1 MTAEEIK
8 EAENIR
14 NHVNNMIDETFKK
27 LTQIYNRNNDNTNS
41 IPIAGRLIFPNYR
54 DNKNIRISEQ
64 ELRFVFTEVFNE
76 YCNNNAAVGEWCY
89 SVETPTM
96 ERYNFKGKRPR
107 LDPNGKSAS
116 FDFVIHDKESNRIC
130 LIEFKARNSGK
141 FEHHKDFFKLTE
153 DPKNVNYPPYTQC
166 YFLEVL
172 NGYDEG
178 TKTSITDKLTDYQ
191 KYLINYKNCDS
202 PFETPQIRFCFYSL
216 QKQDVTSD
224 IISIKTDNSVSK

>member
-1 MTAEEIK
+1 MTTEENQKAEI
-8 EAENIR
+8 IR
-14 NHVNNMIDETFKK
+14 LHVNNMIDKTFEK
-27 LTQIYNRNNDNTNS
+27 LKQIYNCDNDNADS

-76 YCNNNAAVGEWCY
+76 YCKTVDEVLEWRY

-96 ERYNFKGKRPR
+96 ERYNFKGKQPR
-107 LDPNGKSAS
+107 LDPYGKSAS

-130 LIEFKARNSGK
+130 LIEFKARNSGV
-141 FEHHKDFFKLTE
+141 FEHHKDFLKLTE
-153 DPKNVNYPPYTQC
+153 DPTNAKYPPYTQC

-178 TKTSITDKLTDYQ
+178 TKTSLTRKLT
-191 KYLINYKNCDS
+191 KYKNHIIKYTDCNS
-202 PFETPQIRFCFYSL
+202 YCETPQIRLCCYSL
-216 QKQDVTSD
+216 KKNDITAD
-224 IISIKTDNSVSK
+224 IIDKLS